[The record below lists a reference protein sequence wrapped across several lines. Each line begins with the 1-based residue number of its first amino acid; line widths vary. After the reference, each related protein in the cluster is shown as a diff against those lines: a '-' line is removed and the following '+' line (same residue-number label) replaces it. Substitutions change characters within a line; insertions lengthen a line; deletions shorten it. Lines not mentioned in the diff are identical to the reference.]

1 MKRMKLYRVLLGLFD
16 GEGGSGTGASSGG
29 ATVGGTN
36 ASTGAGKTTVST
48 QPSNSGAKS
57 QAEVPAQTPSVAGE
71 NKQKSLEERRKAY
84 RELMDG
90 EYKDLYQEDT
100 QGLINRRF
108 KETKD
113 LREAHTKQKAVI
125 DILAKKYNVAD
136 GNVEKIREA
145 LEKDDDLWGEMAADE
160 GFDDVSKYRDYVK
173 MQIETK
179 TLREAEKQRREAE
192 EQAQRAAL
200 ERKFVKEKMA
210 RWNTEAEGLMATYPE
225 FDISRETQNKEFM
238 SALSF
243 YEKAQVQNP
252 VERAYKATYHDEI
265 VSSAVEKARAET
277 EKNVVDNIR
286 AKGKR
291 PAENGTQNNSSF
303 TAGVDWSNLSKSQ
316 RAELLRRAERGE
328 IVTPYK

>member
-1 MKRMKLYRVLLGLFD
+1 MKKLKLYSVLLGLFD
-16 GEGGSGTGASSGG
+16 GEGGGTGAASGT
-29 ATVGGTN
+29 AVAGGTN
-36 ASTGAGKTTVST
+36 ASTDAGNMIAST
-48 QPSNSGAKS
+48 QRSTSGAKP

-71 NKQKSLEERRKAY
+71 TNQKSLEERRKAY
-84 RELMDG
+84 RELMNG

-113 LREAHTKQKAVI
+113 LREAHSKQKAVI
-125 DILAKKYNVAD
+125 DILAQKYNISD

-145 LEKDDDLWGEMAADE
+145 LEKDDDLWSEMAADA

-173 MQIETK
+173 LQNETK
-179 TLREAEKQRREAE
+179 ALREADKQRREAQ
-192 EQAQRAAL
+192 EQAQKAAQ
-200 ERKFVKEKMA
+200 ERKFVQEKMTK
-210 RWNTEAEGLMATYPE
+210 WNTEAEGLKATYPE
-225 FDISRETQNKEFM
+225 FDISRESQNKEFM
-238 SALSF
+238 SALTF
-243 YEKAQVQNP
+243 YDRAQVQNP
-252 VERAYKATYHDEI
+252 VERAYKATHHDEI
-265 VSSAVEKARAET
+265 VSGAVEKARAET

>member
-16 GEGGSGTGASSGG
+16 GEGGSGTGAASGG

-36 ASTGAGKTTVST
+36 ASLGAGKTTVST

-57 QAEVPAQTPSVAGE
+57 QADAAQNTPVAE
-71 NKQKSLEERRKAY
+71 EKKPMSLIERRKAY
-84 RELMDG
+84 RALMDG

-113 LREAHTKQKAVI
+113 LRDTNAKQKAVL
-125 DILAKKYNVAD
+125 DILAQKYKVED
-136 GNVEKIREA
+136 GNVEKIRA
-145 LEKDDDLWGEMAADE
+145 AIEKDDDMWSEMAAE
-160 GFDDVSKYRDYVK
+160 AGFDDVAKYRDYLSL
-173 MQIETK
+173 QNETK
-179 TLREAEKQRREAE
+179 ALREAEKQRREAQ
-192 EQAQRAAL
+192 EQAQKAAR
-200 ERKFVKEKMA
+200 ERKFVQEKMTK
-210 RWNTEAEGLMATYPE
+210 WNAEAEGLKATYPD

-243 YEKAQVQNP
+243 YDKAQVQNP
-252 VERAYKATYHDEI
+252 VERAYKATHHDEI
-265 VSSAVEKARAET
+265 VSGAVEKARAQT

>member
-16 GEGGSGTGASSGG
+16 GEGGSGTGAVSGG
-29 ATVGGTN
+29 TTVGGTN

-113 LREAHTKQKAVI
+113 LRDTNAKQKAVL
-125 DILAKKYNVAD
+125 DILAQKYKVED
-136 GNVEKIREA
+136 GDAEKIRA
-145 LEKDDDLWGEMAADE
+145 AIEKDDDMWSEMAAE
-160 GFDDVSKYRDYVK
+160 AGFDDVAKYRDYLSL
-173 MQIETK
+173 QNETK
-179 TLREAEKQRREAE
+179 ALREAEKQRREAQE
-192 EQAQRAAL
+192 RAEKA
-200 ERKFVKEKMA
+200 VKEQRFIQEKTA
-210 RWNTEAEGLMATYPE
+210 KWNAEAEGLKATYPE

-243 YEKAQVQNP
+243 YDKAQVQNP
-252 VERAYKATYHDEI
+252 VERAYKATHHDEI
-265 VSSAVEKARAET
+265 VSGAVEKARAET